1 MLTTL
6 GLGATA
12 ALVAAWHLHPDP
24 FLRAALKLGRRAAG
38 LGTFQTRVD
47 EHDIVYADGG
57 KGEPLLM
64 LHGFG
69 ATLDNWALVAK
80 FLTPHF
86 RVVAPDL
93 PGFGDSSRLPHKR
106 YTLDDQLGR
115 IEDFARSVGLSRFHL
130 AGNSM
135 GGYLAAHY
143 AARHPEQ
150 VQSLWLL
157 APAGV
162 MTAEESEL
170 QQMLARGENPLL
182 VNSAADFRRIID
194 MCFVKAP
201 YTPGAFLKALA
212 KRSIASRE
220 FHAKVFEELFS
231 TAAPFEDALSGLATP
246 SLITWGD
253 QDRLLHVSGAKILH
267 GLLPNSTLD
276 LMPGIGHIPMV
287 EVPGAAAQSWLRF
300 TAQSAGPAQR

>member
-1 MLTTL
+1 MLATL
-6 GLGATA
+6 GLGAGA
-12 ALVAAWHLHPDP
+12 ALVAAWHLYPDP

-38 LGTFQTRVD
+38 LGTFRTRVD

-57 KGEPLLM
+57 QGEPLLM

-93 PGFGDSSRLPHKR
+93 PGFGDSSRLTHKR
-106 YTLDDQLGR
+106 YALDDQLAR
-115 IEDFARSVGLSRFHL
+115 IADFARSVGLSKFHL

-143 AARHPEQ
+143 AARYPEQ
-150 VQSLWLL
+150 VQTLWLL

-162 MTAEESEL
+162 MTAQEIEL
-170 QQMLARGENPLL
+170 QQLLTRGENPLL
-182 VNSAADFRRIID
+182 VNNPADFRRIVD

-212 KRSIASRE
+212 KRSMASRD
-220 FHAKVFEELFS
+220 FHAKLFAELFTTAVPFEEKL
-231 TAAPFEDALSGLATP
+231 PGMATP
-246 SLITWGD
+246 TLITWGD
-253 QDRLLHVSGAKILH
+253 QDRLLHVSGAQILH
-267 GLLPNSTLD
+267 GLLAHGTLD
-276 LMPGIGHIPMV
+276 IMPGIGHIPMV
-287 EVPGAAAQSWLRF
+287 EAPGASAASYLRF
-300 TAQSAGPAQR
+300 VAQARSALG

>member
-1 MLTTL
+1 MLATL
-6 GLGATA
+6 GLGAGA

-38 LGTFQTRVD
+38 LGTFHTRVD

-57 KGEPLLM
+57 RGEALLM

-93 PGFGDSSRLPHKR
+93 PGFGDSSRLAHKR
-106 YTLDDQLGR
+106 YTLDDQLAR
-115 IEDFARSVGLSRFHL
+115 IEQFARSVGLTRFHL

-135 GGYLAAHY
+135 GGYLAGHY

-162 MTAEESEL
+162 MTAQESEL
-170 QQMLARGENPLL
+170 QQMLAHGENPLL
-182 VNSAADFRRIID
+182 VNTPADFRRIVE

-201 YTPGAFLKALA
+201 YTPGAFMKALA
-212 KRSIASRE
+212 KRSMASRE
-220 FHAKVFEELFS
+220 FHARVFEELFT
-231 TAAPFEDALSGLATP
+231 TASPFEDALAGLATP
-246 SLITWGD
+246 SLLTWGD
-253 QDRLLHVSGAKILH
+253 QDRLLHVSGAQILH
-267 GLLPNSTLD
+267 GLLPNSVLD
-276 LMPGIGHIPMV
+276 VMPGIGHIPMV
-287 EVPGAAAQSWLRF
+287 EVPQAAAQSFLRF
-300 TAQSAGPAQR
+300 AARGA

>member
-1 MLTTL
+1 MLATL
-6 GLGATA
+6 GLGAGA
-12 ALVAAWHLHPDP
+12 ALVAAWHLYPDP

-38 LGTFQTRVD
+38 LGTFHTRVD
-47 EHDIVYADGG
+47 EHDVVYADGG

-93 PGFGDSSRLPHKR
+93 PGFGDSSRLARKR
-106 YTLDDQLGR
+106 YTLDDQLAR
-115 IEDFARSVGLSRFHL
+115 IEEFARSVGLSRFHL

-162 MTAEESEL
+162 MSAQESEL

-182 VNSAADFRRIID
+182 VNNPADFGRIID

-201 YTPGAFLKALA
+201 YTPGAFMKALA
-212 KRSIASRE
+212 KRSMASRE

-231 TAAPFEDALSGLATP
+231 TAAPFEEALPGLATP

-253 QDRLLHVSGAKILH
+253 QDRLLHVSGAKILQ
-267 GLLPNSTLD
+267 GLLPNGVLD
-276 LMPGIGHIPMV
+276 VMPGIGHIPMV
-287 EVPGAAAQSWLRF
+287 EAPEASARAFLRF
-300 TAQSAGPAQR
+300 AEQARSTPG